1 MESEKIAQG
10 IYMVGGADISNP
22 EDASVFII
30 NCGDELCMI
39 DCGAGKSAEFIIEN
53 IEETG
58 LDPSRL
64 SSLLL
69 THCHVDHIGA
79 LAFFKEK
86 YKLNVY
92 SHNLDSDAIESGDP
106 KKTASN
112 WYGVRLPKTKVDVRL
127 LGSAGVVDIGNIK
140 IRWLHTPGH
149 TPGSVVFYVDAS
161 GQRILFGQD
170 IHGPFND
177 DFDSDIS
184 MWRESMEKVIGL
196 DSDILCEGH
205 FGIYKPK
212 EKVKSYIQSYLDTY
226 AG

>member
-1 MESEKIAQG
+1 MESEKIIEG

-22 EDASVFII
+22 EDASVIVI
-30 NCGDELCMI
+30 DCGDELCMI
-39 DCGAGKSAEFIIEN
+39 DCGAGRSAKFIIEN

-79 LAFFKEK
+79 LSFFKEK

-92 SHNLDSDAIESGDP
+92 SHVLDSDAIESGDP
-106 KKTASN
+106 KKTAST
-112 WYGVRLPKTKVDVRL
+112 WYGVRLPRTRVDFRL
-127 LGSAGVVDIGNIK
+127 EGPAGELDIGNRK
-140 IRWLHTPGH
+140 ISWLHTPGH
-149 TPGSVVFYVDAS
+149 TPGSVVFYVDDQ

-177 DFDSDIS
+177 DFDSDIA
-184 MWRESMEKVIGL
+184 MWRESMGKVIGL
-196 DSDILCEGH
+196 EPDILCEGH
-205 FGIYKPK
+205 FGIIKPG
-212 EKVKSYIQSYLDTY
+212 ERVKSYIQSYLDTY

>member
-10 IYMVGGADISNP
+10 IYMVGGGDISNP
-22 EDASVFII
+22 EDASVFVID
-30 NCGDELCMI
+30 CGDELCMI
-39 DCGAGKSAEFIIEN
+39 DCGAGRSARFIVGN

-79 LAFFKEK
+79 LSFFREK
-86 YKLNVY
+86 YKLKVY
-92 SHNLDSDAIESGDP
+92 SHNLDADAIESGDP
-106 KKTASN
+106 KKTAST
-112 WYGVRLPKTKVDVRL
+112 WYGVKLPRTRVDFRLKEAE
-127 LGSAGVVDIGNIK
+127 GIIDIGKRK
-140 IRWLHTPGH
+140 INWLHTPGH
-149 TPGSVVFYVDAS
+149 TPGSVVFYIDDQ

-170 IHGPFND
+170 IHGPFHR

-184 MWRESMEKVIGL
+184 MWRESMEKVIAL
-196 DSDILCEGH
+196 ESDILCEGH
-205 FGIYKPK
+205 FGIIKPA
-212 EKVKSYIQSYLDTY
+212 ERVKNYIQGYLDTN

>member
-30 NCGDELCMI
+30 DCGDELCMI
-39 DCGAGKSAEFIIEN
+39 DCGAGKSAELIIEN

-58 LDPSRL
+58 LDPYRL

-92 SHNLDSDAIESGDP
+92 SHELDSDAIESGDP
-106 KKTASN
+106 KKTAST
-112 WYGVRLPKTKVDVRL
+112 WYGVRLPKTRVDFRL
-127 LGSAGVVDIGNIK
+127 KGAEGVIDIGNKK
-140 IRWLHTPGH
+140 ISWLHTPGH
-149 TPGSVVFYVDAS
+149 TPGSVVFYIDDY

-170 IHGPFND
+170 IHGPFHA
-177 DFDSDIS
+177 DFDSDIA

-196 DSDILCEGH
+196 ESDILCEGH
-205 FGIYKPK
+205 FGIIKPG
-212 EKVKSYIQSYLDTY
+212 ERVKSYIQRYLDTY